1 MSTPRVLTRVL
12 TRVSVILILSVMFG
26 CLFALASTNL
36 ALAQQH
42 QHSKKT
48 TENGN
53 AKLEFLRIGT
63 SPPDETLYRLGSAL
77 TASLSAPPD
86 LKPPCRENYPCGVP
100 GLLLVTQSRTGS
112 FESLEDMARGVLE
125 SAVVSADVIKEIVN
139 STSGTYSFDASEI
152 NLLAHLASV
161 QLHIVVLKE
170 SNIKSLKD
178 LQNRSIA
185 VGISGSAYAL
195 QLRQA
200 MLVLGEN
207 FDATLT
213 LDLPLHEALDK
224 LAQGQI
230 DALAITAQAPMPIL
244 QNFARKNPMRLLD
257 LQNLKVKNSNT
268 QNNQNTQNSQNIQ
281 NNQKQDAPQPT
292 ILPAKTYIGQEKD
305 INTLEFNIWWVVSK
319 KLDSE
324 SVYRITKALWHSST
338 QNMVRQLVPE
348 ARIEKPRALQ
358 LMSSLLTI
366 HPGAARWYREKGLLA
381 L

>member
-26 CLFALASTNL
+26 CLFALASINL

-268 QNNQNTQNSQNIQ
+268 QNNQNTQKQRE
-281 NNQKQDAPQPT
+281 QKQDAPQPT